1 MQWTQAFD
9 PFGNVGLSALVAAV
23 PILFLFV
30 ALAGLKM
37 KGHVAGLITLGLAIL
52 VAVLAFGM
60 PAKLALLSAL
70 FGGMTGLWPIG
81 WIVIA
86 AVFLYNLSVK
96 TGQFEIVKDSVA
108 SITEDRRLQALL
120 IAFSFGSFLEGAA
133 GFGTPVAITAAML
146 VGLGFNPLYAAGLC
160 LIANTAPV
168 AFGAIGIPII
178 TAGNIT
184 GIDAMAI
191 SQMVGRQLPFLSFFV
206 PFWLVFVMSGWK
218 NTLEVL
224 PAIIVSG
231 LSFALTQFLSSNFLG
246 PMLPDILSSLVSI
259 LSLVFFLKVWKPK
272 NIWRFKDEPK
282 ATRTLVRHGA
292 GAVIKAWSP
301 FIILTILIADWGLA
315 PVKALIGNF
324 DFKFALAGL
333 DRMILAG
340 GKPLAVVFNWNLL
353 SATGTSI
360 LIAALISAVVLRV
373 GPRLFGKV
381 LLETL
386 GNLKFALLTIA
397 TVLAFA
403 YVANWSGMTSTIGKA
418 FTFTGKL
425 FPFVAP
431 FLGWLGV
438 FITGSDTSANAL
450 FANMQKVTAESL
462 GINPVLTVAANSS
475 GGVAAKMI
483 SPQSIVVGCASTG
496 LQGSEGS
503 LFRFTLP
510 HSIFFTVLVG
520 IITMLQAYVFPGI
533 IPAAIKSAVA
543 AAGSTTG
550 GVGILV
556 GTGLLILAIAV
567 FGLAQKSA
575 APAAAKK

>member
-9 PFGNVGLSALVAAV
+9 PLGNIGLSALVAAV

-37 KGHVAGLITLGLAIL
+37 KGHTAGLITLALAVL

-60 PAKLALLSAL
+60 PVRLALLSSL

-81 WIVIA
+81 WIVVA
-86 AVFLYNLSVK
+86 AVFLYNLTVK

-133 GFGTPVAITAAML
+133 GFGTPVAITASML

-191 SQMVGRQLPFLSFFV
+191 SQMVGRQLPFLSLFV

-218 NTLEVL
+218 NTIEVL

-272 NIWRFKDEPK
+272 QIWRFKGEPV
-282 ATRTLVRHGA
+282 ATKTVVRHSTGA
-292 GAVIKAWSP
+292 ILKAWAP

-315 PVKALIGNF
+315 PVKALIGAF
-324 DFKFALAGL
+324 DFKFAIAGL
-333 DRMILAG
+333 DKAILVA
-340 GKPLAVVFNWNLL
+340 GKPLGVVFNWNVL

-360 LIAALISAVVLRV
+360 IITAIISAIVLRV
-373 GPRLFGKV
+373 GPRLFLRV
-381 LLETL
+381 LADTA

-397 TVLAFA
+397 AVLAFA
-403 YVANWSGMTSTIGKA
+403 YVANWSGMTPTLGKA

-438 FITGSDTSANAL
+438 FITGSDTSSNAL
-450 FANMQKVTAESL
+450 FANMQKVTAQSL

-510 HSIFFTVLVG
+510 HSLFFTVIVG
-520 IITMLQAYVFPGI
+520 LISMLEAYAFPGI
-533 IPAAIKSAVA
+533 IPEAIKNAVVA
-543 AAGSTTG
+543 ATKTG
-550 GVGILV
+550 GGPAILI
-556 GTGLLILAIAV
+556 GSGLLVLGIA
-567 FGLAQKSA
+567 AYAASRKSPA
-575 APAAAKK
+575 TAPARR